1 MKITIKKAIEERKN
15 TLLAFIKKGA
25 QTALIEREIAL
36 LAFDIVL
43 ALQTEKLAKVGS
55 RYFREIDFALTGT
68 LRKKLSEETRDLIN
82 EMLVLD
88 ELGETHGPNLT
99 LAFDMAQKIVGGQGS
114 RMAASM
120 KSLQL
125 TTA

>member
-1 MKITIKKAIEERKN
+1 MKTHIKKAIEERKN
-15 TLLAFIKKGA
+15 TLLAFIKQGA
-25 QTALIEREIAL
+25 RVALIEREIAL

-43 ALQTEKLAKVGS
+43 ALPTEKLAKVGS

-68 LRKKLSEETRDLIN
+68 MRKKLSEETRELIN

-114 RMAASM
+114 RMVANI
-120 KSLQL
+120 KSSQL
-125 TTA
+125 TAA

>member
-1 MKITIKKAIEERKN
+1 MKTQLKKAIAERKN

-25 QTALIEREIAL
+25 RIALIEREITL

-43 ALQTEKLAKVGS
+43 ALQTENLAKEGS
-55 RYFREIDFALTGT
+55 RCFREIDFALTGT
-68 LRKKLSEETRDLIN
+68 MRKKMSEETRDLIN

-88 ELGETHGPNLT
+88 ELGETHGTNLT
-99 LAFDMAQKIVGGQGS
+99 LAFDMAQKIVGGQGH

-120 KSLQL
+120 KPSPLP
-125 TTA
+125 TA

>member
-1 MKITIKKAIEERKN
+1 MKTAITKAITERKN
-15 TLLAFIKKGA
+15 TLLAFVKKGA
-25 QTALIEREIAL
+25 NLALIEREIAL

-88 ELGETHGPNLT
+88 ELGETHGPNVA

-114 RMAASM
+114 RMAAHI
-120 KSLQL
+120 KSSPL

>member
-1 MKITIKKAIEERKN
+1 MKTHIKKAIEERKN
-15 TLLAFIKKGA
+15 TLLAFIKQGA
-25 QTALIEREIAL
+25 RVALIEREIAL

-43 ALQTEKLAKVGS
+43 ALPTEKLAKVGS

-114 RMAASM
+114 RMVANI
-120 KSLQL
+120 KSSQL
-125 TTA
+125 TAA

>member
-1 MKITIKKAIEERKN
+1 MKTQLKKAIEERKN

-25 QTALIEREIAL
+25 RTPLIEREIAL

-43 ALQTEKLAKVGS
+43 ALPTEKLAKEGS

-68 LRKKLSEETRDLIN
+68 MRKKLSEETRDLIN

-114 RMAASM
+114 RMVAGIKSPQLAA
-120 KSLQL
+120 
-125 TTA
+125 A

>member
-1 MKITIKKAIEERKN
+1 MKAQIKKAIEERKN

-25 QTALIEREIAL
+25 RTALIEREIAL

-43 ALQTEKLAKVGS
+43 ALPTEKLAKEGS

-68 LRKKLSEETRDLIN
+68 MRKKISEETRDLIN

-88 ELGETHGPNLT
+88 ELGKTHGPNLT
-99 LAFDMAQKIVGGQGS
+99 LAFDMAQRIVGGQGS
-114 RMAASM
+114 RLAANM
-120 KSLQL
+120 KLSPL
-125 TTA
+125 TAA